1 MKKAI
6 HFIFFIFPF
15 LVWLLMI
22 FQDGSLVTIFYK
34 GPENYLIL
42 PSQDLWYIFLAFLAV
57 QTGNLI
63 LAKIFSSYKIFGKIN
78 FVFILFHYFVV
89 FYLLFF
95 NF

>member
-1 MKKAI
+1 MKKI
-6 HFIFFIFPF
+6 IYLIFFILPF

-22 FQDGSLVTIFYK
+22 FQKEALIVLFYK
-34 GPENYLIL
+34 GPENYLIV
-42 PSQDLWYIFLAFLAV
+42 PSQDLWYILLVFFTI

-63 LAKIFSSYKIFGKIN
+63 LTKIFPSYKIFGKIN
-78 FVFILFHYFVV
+78 FTFTLLHYLVV